1 MKENLWEIRD
11 PIYGFIEINEWERDI
26 INHPAFQRLRRIRQL
41 ALTDMVYPGAM
52 HTRFEHSLGV
62 MYVATKIFDNIVNEC
77 KNILKVDYGY
87 NEDGLNKMRTI
98 IRLAALLHDVGH
110 APFSHASESIMP
122 HKDQEKIYKHEDYSG
137 AIIKTIFK
145 DVIENNKLNNNYNIK
160 AEEVAAFVEKDYK
173 ILKKS
178 FFWTDIISGQVDA
191 DRIDYLLRDSY
202 HAGVQ
207 YGVFDL
213 KRLLKTIVMIHT
225 DEGFILG
232 FNEGGLHVAESLIFA
247 RYYMFTQVYF
257 HHTRRA
263 YDHHIANA
271 EKEILLKLKYKDG
284 KMKPPDNEE
293 NINDYLDWDDWKVGY
308 LIKKNR
314 DLNDCNIILDRKHDR
329 CVYHT
334 NEVPNICDLEKF
346 NNAYEKLSNEI
357 NQSFVD
363 EAEKSFYNIGNED
376 IKILKENES
385 GKVEILPLSQL
396 SNAIKNIQAIKQK
409 RIYVPFNE
417 QKKAIEILR
426 KEGLY
431 DGE

>member
-1 MKENLWEIRD
+1 MKDNLWEIRD
-11 PIYGFIEINEWERDI
+11 PIYGFIEINEWEREI

-62 MYVATKIFDNIVNEC
+62 MHVATMIFDNIVNEC
-77 KNILKVDYGY
+77 KDILESEYGY
-87 NEDGLNKMRTI
+87 NDVGLDKMRTI

-122 HKDQEKIYKHEDYSG
+122 YKSEGKVYKHEDYSA
-137 AIIKTIFK
+137 AIIKNIFK
-145 DVIENNKLNNNYNIK
+145 DVIENNKSNNNYDIK
-160 AEEVAAFVEKDYK
+160 AEEVAAFVAKDPK

-207 YGVFDL
+207 YGIFDL
-213 KRLLKTIVMIHT
+213 RRLLKTIVMVPMDDT
-225 DEGFILG
+225 FILG
-232 FNEGGLHVAESLIFA
+232 FKEGGLHVAESLIFA

-271 EKEILLKLKYKDG
+271 EKEILLKLNYKDG
-284 KMKPPDNEE
+284 KMKPPDNKE
-293 NINDYLDWDDWKVGY
+293 NINDYLDWDDWKVGN
-308 LIKKNR
+308 LIKENK
-314 DLNDCNIILDRKHDR
+314 DLNDCNIIIERTHDR

-334 NEVPNICDLEKF
+334 NEFPNIEDLEKF
-346 NNAYEKLSNEI
+346 DNAYEKLSQEI
-357 NQSFVD
+357 NISFID
-363 EAEKSFYNIGNED
+363 KSEKSFYNIGNED

-385 GKVEILPLSQL
+385 GKGEILPLSQL
-396 SNAIKNIQAIKQK
+396 SNAIRNIQAIKQK

-417 QKKAIEILR
+417 QKKAVEILR
-426 KEGLY
+426 KEGLD